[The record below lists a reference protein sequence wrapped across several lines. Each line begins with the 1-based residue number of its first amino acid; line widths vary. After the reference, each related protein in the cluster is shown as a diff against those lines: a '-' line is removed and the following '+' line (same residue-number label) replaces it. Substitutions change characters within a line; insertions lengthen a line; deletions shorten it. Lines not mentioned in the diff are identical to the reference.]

1 MLRYGS
7 RELIRERHAANVTCV
22 HAGDAELP
30 VSVGASNG
38 ARVSTS
44 STASTA
50 AAAAAVARAAQLAQ
64 LAEKK
69 DLQVGD
75 WGVVRRSRI
84 CFCSVSAYAGRQHHD
99 DISCVHMHLRSLVHP
114 SCCGVRVVRL

>member
-75 WGVVRRSRI
+75 WGW
-84 CFCSVSAYAGRQHHD
+84 CCSQVTHLLLQRVCLCRQAA
-99 DISCVHMHLRSLVHP
+99 S
-114 SCCGVRVVRL
+114 